1 MLISCFG
8 RLADTPRYIA
18 DSKKQETAS
27 HALYHFQLPIQ
38 HLITR
43 IIDTHKRHEMAQA
56 YAEAINVF
64 YNGSVD
70 KDKLIENLTNPSH
83 GLITSAPI
91 IHKAD

>member
-1 MLISCFG
+1 
-8 RLADTPRYIA
+8 
-18 DSKKQETAS
+18 
-27 HALYHFQLPIQ
+27 
-38 HLITR
+38 
-43 IIDTHKRHEMAQA
+43 MAQA